1 MRRAVAIYGATEET
15 LQLVSL
21 LEDNPSLEVAAIYDP
36 DPVAAR
42 ARAALL
48 DAATRERV
56 LPRLTDDPRAVLA
69 PAVRAVIDAGAGEP
83 FERRFPEAGTR
94 GLQVVSPLTARLL
107 WGYGVTSPDR
117 KSELL
122 QALHEVVESVN
133 LTVDTDELF
142 SRMLEI
148 AMSVTGADG
157 GSLMLLDPE
166 QRTLSVRVAV
176 GVEKELWPKIR
187 VRLGEGIAGRAAA
200 DARPIRLRGKAD
212 QKAFQVVRE
221 RFDVESALCVP
232 LVHAG
237 RVLGVL
243 NLRHATRP
251 DAFSDD
257 DLAFAEQLGRL
268 DAEIIARAQ
277 EHESLRSQA
286 TRYSAVR
293 EVQQALTGSAPL
305 LDRLGALCGLVARRV
320 GGGIAT
326 LYLFHPDEGELRLA
340 ATSLVGGGLGGD
352 YRIPLGQGVDGGA
365 AQSRIPAFLPAAA
378 GGLAYAAL
386 PLLAGDELAGLLSVQ
401 LGAEAPPSPAGQGR
415 ALEETLL
422 EIAAA
427 AADAISR
434 ASREAR
440 ISARATKVA
449 AINEAGLRMISAR
462 DPAEV
467 ARLATSSGALILGAD
482 HAVLR
487 LQDPETRRYVIR
499 SYYGSADGRLEEKL
513 FRLDKQVS
521 IEVLRRR
528 APAVLRDLPA
538 HETHV
543 RSAMGAPLRRDGDVI
558 GTLALYDKIAPDQFY
573 AEVFN
578 DEDLS
583 IFGRYVSYVERAV
596 TNALFYEQAR
606 QHRSFDEDTGLPN
619 ADYLARR
626 VDQELARVAGR
637 DGALA
642 LASCRIENLDAIRRA
657 AGPLAD
663 RVVQRV
669 AEALR
674 AHLRDFD
681 VLGRSGDE
689 EFLALLPEPGPA
701 PEDRI
706 AALARGVADDVAKDD
721 RVNTPVRVALTFGY
735 AVHPAEGATRK
746 ELEARARVARIRM
759 V

>member
-558 GTLALYDKIAPDQFY
+558 GTLVLYDKIAPDQFY

-706 AALARGVADDVAKDD
+706 ASLARGVADDVAKDD

>member
-1 MRRAVAIYGATEET
+1 MRRAVAIYGATEEA

-36 DPVAAR
+36 DPAAAR
-42 ARAALL
+42 VRAELL
-48 DAATRERV
+48 DPATRERV
-56 LPRLTDDPRAVLA
+56 VPRLTGDPQALLA
-69 PAVRAVIDAGAGEP
+69 PEVRAVIDAGAAEP
-83 FERRFPEAGTR
+83 FARRFPEAEAR

-107 WGYGVTSPDR
+107 WGYGGVSSPDR
-117 KSELL
+117 KTELL

-142 SRMLEI
+142 ARMLEI

-157 GSLMLLDPE
+157 GSLMLLDAE
-166 QRTLSVRVAV
+166 ARSLSVRVAV

-200 DARPIRLRGKAD
+200 DARPIRVRGKAD
-212 QKAFQVVRE
+212 QKSFRLVRE

-232 LVHAG
+232 LVHGG

-243 NLRHATRP
+243 NLSHATRT

-277 EHESLRSQA
+277 EHELLRSQA
-286 TRYSAVR
+286 NRYGAVR
-293 EVQQALTGSAPL
+293 EVQQALAGGAPL

-326 LYLFHPDEGELRLA
+326 LYLYHPDERELRLA

-365 AQSRIPAFLPAAA
+365 AQRRAPAFLPAGD

-401 LGAEAPPSPAGQGR
+401 VGAESPPATHGR

-440 ISARATKVA
+440 ISARATKVG

-513 FRLDKQVS
+513 FRLDKAVS

-528 APAVLRDLPA
+528 APAVLRELPA

-543 RSAMGAPLRRDGDVI
+543 RSAMAAPLRRDGTVI
-558 GTLALYDKIAPDQFY
+558 GTLALYDKIAPDQFF

-578 DEDLS
+578 DEDLG
-583 IFGRYVSYVERAV
+583 IFNRYVSYVERAV
-596 TNALFYEQAR
+596 ANALFYEQAR
-606 QHRSFDEDTGLPN
+606 QHRSFDEETGLPN

-642 LASCRIENLDAIRRA
+642 LASCRVENLDAIRRA
-657 AGPLAD
+657 AGPVAD
-663 RVVQRV
+663 RVVRRV

-706 AALARGVADDVAKDD
+706 ASLARGVADDVAKDD
-721 RVNTPVRVALTFGY
+721 RVNQPVRVALAFGY
-735 AVHPAEGATRK
+735 AIHPAEGADRK
-746 ELEARARVARIRM
+746 ELEARARVPRIRM